1 MLKSPRLGLH
11 SKAGR
16 RASAGRALQHSDSY
30 LGAIASCNVGFIS
43 RLGSVDVVINV
54 YTAPTLLHQS
64 RIVLIFTNLSLS
76 SLERLI
82 LVTLSHLRSSSL
94 SFKVRFLLYSAEYLT
109 AFFRAGLASR
119 RVDRACGSRSRATER
134 GKWSCVLCI
143 ATACDIRADMST
155 LISVKRP
162 KTLYSNPP

>member
-43 RLGSVDVVINV
+43 CLGSVDVVINV

-94 SFKVRFLLYSAEYLT
+94 SFKVRFLLYSAGYLT
-109 AFFRAGLASR
+109 AFSEQVSLLAELTELVGREVELPRGVSG
-119 RVDRACGSRSRATER
+119 RVCSA
-134 GKWSCVLCI
+134 
-143 ATACDIRADMST
+143 
-155 LISVKRP
+155 
-162 KTLYSNPP
+162 